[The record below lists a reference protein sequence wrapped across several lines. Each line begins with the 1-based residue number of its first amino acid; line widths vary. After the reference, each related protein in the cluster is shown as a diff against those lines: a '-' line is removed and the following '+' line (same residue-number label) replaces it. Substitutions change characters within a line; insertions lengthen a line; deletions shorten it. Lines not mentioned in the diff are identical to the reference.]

1 MIPVLVFS
9 SASTSFT
16 TTLSAKGLIV
26 IFEFLFRGIAAMGES
41 RIEHHFSIGM
51 LKHILFDRFEIYHGQ
66 KSLFAPGGGEEVSNI
81 LF

>member
-1 MIPVLVFS
+1 
-9 SASTSFT
+9 
-16 TTLSAKGLIV
+16 
-26 IFEFLFRGIAAMGES
+26 MGES
-41 RIEHHFSIGM
+41 RIEHPISIGM